1 MKQILLPMNIIEE
14 NPLLYRIYHGNLW
27 LAVTVP
33 IIVIIAWSNMSIMA
47 KEKNRRF
54 AWNVINLSL
63 AFASVAV
70 IVFTTILYRTTG
82 KREVDLIPFDTFRLA
97 RIDPDYY
104 RSMLMNVL
112 LFVPFGLT
120 VSTIL
125 PNKWKTIHRIAFT
138 ITVACFLSILIEAVQ
153 YWRSIGTAEVDDV
166 IANTAGALLGAS
178 QLILAEK
185 LWKKRK

>member
-1 MKQILLPMNIIEE
+1 MNIIEE
-14 NPLLYRIYHGNLW
+14 NPILYRIYHGNFFVLIILT
-27 LAVTVP
+27 LAFVASWAFFTCASNSKKSFT
-33 IIVIIAWSNMSIMA
+33 AW
-47 KEKNRRF
+47 RG
-54 AWNVINLSL
+54 INLGVL
-63 AFASVAV
+63 FAALLV
-70 IVFTTILYRTTG
+70 ILITTLLFRSSG
-82 KREVDLIPFDTFRLA
+82 KREVDLIPFDTFHLA
-97 RIDPDYY
+97 KIDPDYY

-153 YWRSIGTAEVDDV
+153 YWRSIGIAEVDDV